1 MQDNLSATKT
11 AASATAPAICPSCG
25 RPNPENKKRCSYCC
39 TLTSQDERISLRA
52 MNLSTII
59 LFIAAFIYF
68 AIAVNLKPQYVPI
81 AELDETKNF
90 QHIRVLG
97 KVGYVNEFKD
107 KYNKRSTIQFD
118 VIDQKNGEGD
128 NYEGKIKVKAEGEV
142 AKDLKDKGIIPS
154 KGDVV
159 DLSGALYA
167 GKGYRILSLGS
178 AELLKF
184 IEKSPDSTPITVSIK
199 ELLEKPENYKDKKI
213 NIKEAVIKSRKGK
226 LMIEAAEPADLSK
239 TILLFGVNPDNYKDN
254 QKISAN
260 GRFVYYERGGYWEVK
275 ISEDE
280 PNSIVPL
287 N

>member
-1 MQDNLSATKT
+1 
-11 AASATAPAICPSCG
+11 
-25 RPNPENKKRCSYCC
+25 
-39 TLTSQDERISLRA
+39 